1 MQLREILDSGDA
13 DRLAALLAEKPG
25 LARDRMEPMPGH
37 PAGASPLGYVAMRVL
52 HQADAFPP
60 GDAAV
65 RAAFRRRGVPADD
78 RTIAAAAERWRPW
91 RAYACLHLW
100 SGEGA

>member
-37 PAGASPLGYVAMRVL
+37 PAGASPLGYVAMQRY
-52 HQADAFPP
+52 D
-60 GDAAV
+60 AV
-65 RAAFRRRGVPADD
+65 RGEWRDACIADL
-78 RTIAAAAERWRPW
+78 
-91 RAYACLHLW
+91 RA
-100 SGEGA
+100 G